1 MKRVYLDHNATTT
14 LRPEARETWMATL
27 QDLGGNPSSV
37 HTSGRAARAVI
48 DRARE
53 RVAEAL
59 GVSESGVFFT
69 SSGTEANNMAL
80 LGTLRAAAP
89 GSALTV
95 LASDHASV
103 LEPARHLESEGH
115 ELRLAPISPEGLVD
129 VEELAQTARGCALL
143 SMAAANNETGALV
156 PLGEVREALGGE
168 PVPIHTDAAQA
179 LGRIPLDLTGWG
191 VDLATLSA
199 HKVGG
204 PVGVGVLVRCTSVP
218 LKPVLFGGGQEDGLR
233 PGTENAPAIAAAACA
248 IELSIAEQKEAAAR
262 WRRQTSYLWAELKR
276 ALPSLQVVGPPV
288 DSPLR
293 LPNTLNLLAPGVEGR
308 VIVTRLDLE
317 GLEVSAGSACSSG
330 SLEPSHV
337 LMAMGFAEESA
348 RAAVRLS
355 LGWETVD
362 AEVCRAVE
370 ILSKT
375 FPSGRK
381 SG

>member
-1 MKRVYLDHNATTT
+1 MKRVYLDHNATTP
-14 LRPEARETWMATL
+14 LRPEAQEVWMKTL
-27 QDLGGNPSSV
+27 GELGGNPSSV

-53 RVAEAL
+53 RVAGSL
-59 GVSESGVFFT
+59 GVRESGVFFT
-69 SSGTEANNMAL
+69 SGGTEANNLAL

-89 GSALTV
+89 GAALTV

-103 LEPARHLESEGH
+103 LEPARHLETEGY
-115 ELRLAPISPEGLVD
+115 ELRLASVSPEGLVD
-129 VEELAQTARGCALL
+129 VEELARTARGSALL
-143 SMAAANNETGALV
+143 SLAAANNETGALV
-156 PLGEVREALGGE
+156 PLGEVREALGDE
-168 PVPIHTDAAQA
+168 ALPIHTDAAQA

-191 VDLATLSA
+191 VDLASLSA

-204 PVGVGVLVRCTSVP
+204 PVGVGILVRCRSLP
-218 LKPVLFGGGQEDGLR
+218 LKPVLYGGGQEEGLR

-248 IELSIAEQKEAAAR
+248 VELAVAEQEEASAR
-262 WRRQTSYLWAELKR
+262 WRKQTSYLWGELHR
-276 ALPSLQVVGPPV
+276 ALPHLQVVGPPV

-293 LPNTLNLLAPGVEGR
+293 LPNTLTVLAPGVDGR

-337 LMAMGFAEESA
+337 LAAMGFEEESA

-355 LGWETVD
+355 LGRETGE
-362 AEVCRAVE
+362 AELCRAVE

-375 FPSGRK
+375 FSLARK

>member
-1 MKRVYLDHNATTT
+1 MTRIYLDHNATSP
-14 LRPEARETWMATL
+14 LRPEARETWMETL
-27 QDLGGNPSSV
+27 QNLGGNPSSV

-53 RVAEAL
+53 RVAGAL
-59 GVSESGVFFT
+59 GVTESGVFFT
-69 SSGTEANNMAL
+69 SSGTEANNLAL

-115 ELRLAPISPEGLVD
+115 ELRLAPVGPEGLVD
-129 VEELAQTARGCALL
+129 VEELARIARGSALL
-143 SMAAANNETGALV
+143 SLAAANNETGALV
-156 PLGEVREALGGE
+156 PLGEVREALGDEGP
-168 PVPIHTDAAQA
+168 PVHTDAAQA
-179 LGRIPLDLTGWG
+179 LGRIPLDFAGWG

-204 PVGVGVLVRCTSVP
+204 PVGVGILVRCTPQP
-218 LKPVLFGGGQEDGLR
+218 LRPVLFGGGQEGGLR
-233 PGTENAPAIAAAACA
+233 PGTENAAAIAAAARA
-248 IELSIAEQKEAAAR
+248 IELSVAEQGEASAR
-262 WRRQTSYLWAELKR
+262 WRKQTSYLWNELRR
-276 ALPSLQVVGPPV
+276 ALPHLQAVGPPV

-293 LPNTLNLLAPGVEGR
+293 LPNTLNVLAPEVEGR

-337 LMAMGFAEESA
+337 LTAMGFGEESA
-348 RAAVRLS
+348 RSAVRLS
-355 LGWETVD
+355 LGRETDD
-362 AEVCRAVE
+362 ADVCRAVE

-375 FPSGRK
+375 FSLGRK

>member
-1 MKRVYLDHNATTT
+1 MKRVYLDHNATTA
-14 LRPEARETWMATL
+14 LRPEAREVWVEAL
-27 QDLGGNPSSV
+27 QELEGNPSSV

-53 RVAEAL
+53 RVAGAL

-69 SSGTEANNMAL
+69 SGGTEANNLAL
-80 LGTLRAAAP
+80 LGTMRAAAP
-89 GSALTV
+89 GAALTV

-103 LEPARHLESEGH
+103 LEPARHLEAEGH
-115 ELRLAPISPEGLVD
+115 ELRLAPVGPEGLVD
-129 VEELAQTARGCALL
+129 VEELAQTARGSALL
-143 SMAAANNETGALV
+143 SLAAANNETGALV
-156 PLGEVREALGGE
+156 PLREVRDALGDQA
-168 PVPIHTDAAQA
+168 PPLHTDAAQA
-179 LGRIPLDLTGWG
+179 LGRIPLDLAGWG
-191 VDLATLSA
+191 VDLASLSA

-204 PVGVGVLVRCTSVP
+204 PVGVGVLVRCKSVP

-248 IELSIAEQKEAAAR
+248 IELSIAEQETASAR
-262 WRRQTSYLWAELKR
+262 WRKQTSYLWGELQR
-276 ALPSLQVVGPPV
+276 VLPHLQVVGPPM

-293 LPNTLNLLAPGVEGR
+293 LPNTLNILAPGVDGR

-337 LMAMGFAEESA
+337 LTAMGFEEESA

-355 LGWETVD
+355 LGRETDD
-362 AEVCRAVE
+362 AELCRAVE

-375 FPSGRK
+375 FRFARK

>member
-1 MKRVYLDHNATTT
+1 VKRVYLDHNATTT
-14 LRPEARETWMATL
+14 LRPEAREVWVETL
-27 QDLGGNPSSV
+27 QELGGNPSSV

-53 RVAEAL
+53 RVAGSL

-69 SSGTEANNMAL
+69 SGGTEANNLAL

-89 GSALTV
+89 GAALTV

-103 LEPARHLESEGH
+103 LEPARHLEAEGY
-115 ELRLAPISPEGLVD
+115 ELRLAPVDPEGLVD
-129 VEELAQTARGCALL
+129 VEELAQTARGSALL
-143 SMAAANNETGALV
+143 SLAAANNETGALV
-156 PLGEVREALGGE
+156 PLGEVREALGDE
-168 PVPIHTDAAQA
+168 ALPIHTDAAQA

-191 VDLATLSA
+191 VDLASLSA

-204 PVGVGVLVRCTSVP
+204 PVGVGVLVRCKPVP

-248 IELSIAEQKEAAAR
+248 IELSVAEQEKASAR
-262 WRRQTSYLWAELKR
+262 WRRQTSYLWGELQR
-276 ALPSLQVVGPPV
+276 VLPHLQVVGPPV

-293 LPNTLNLLAPGVEGR
+293 LPNTLNILVPGVDGR

-337 LMAMGFAEESA
+337 LTAMGFGEESA

-355 LGWETVD
+355 LGRETDD
-362 AEVCRAVE
+362 AELCRAVE

-375 FPSGRK
+375 FPLARK

>member
-1 MKRVYLDHNATTT
+1 
-14 LRPEARETWMATL
+14 
-27 QDLGGNPSSV
+27 
-37 HTSGRAARAVI
+37 
-48 DRARE
+48 
-53 RVAEAL
+53 
-59 GVSESGVFFT
+59 
-69 SSGTEANNMAL
+69 
-80 LGTLRAAAP
+80 
-89 GSALTV
+89 
-95 LASDHASV
+95 
-103 LEPARHLESEGH
+103 
-115 ELRLAPISPEGLVD
+115 
-129 VEELAQTARGCALL
+129 
-143 SMAAANNETGALV
+143 
-156 PLGEVREALGGE
+156 
-168 PVPIHTDAAQA
+168 
-179 LGRIPLDLTGWG
+179 
-191 VDLATLSA
+191 
-199 HKVGG
+199 
-204 PVGVGVLVRCTSVP
+204 
-218 LKPVLFGGGQEDGLR
+218 VLFGGGQEDGLR

-276 ALPSLQVVGPPV
+276 ALPNLQVVGPPV

-293 LPNTLNLLAPGVEGR
+293 LPNTLNILAPGVEGR

>member
-14 LRPEARETWMATL
+14 LRPEARETWVETL
-27 QDLGGNPSSV
+27 QELGGNPSSV

-69 SSGTEANNMAL
+69 SSGTEANNLAL
-80 LGTLRAAAP
+80 LGALRAAGP

-103 LEPARHLESEGH
+103 LEPARHLQSEGH
-115 ELRLAPISPEGLVD
+115 ELRLAPVGPAGLVD
-129 VEELAQTARGCALL
+129 VEELAQTARGSALL
-143 SMAAANNETGALV
+143 SLAAANNETGALV
-156 PLGEVREALGGE
+156 PLGEVRKALGDE

-191 VDLATLSA
+191 VDLASFSA

-233 PGTENAPAIAAAACA
+233 PGTENAPAVAAAACA
-248 IELSIAEQKEAAAR
+248 IELAVAEQKEASDR
-262 WRRQTSYLWAELKR
+262 WRRQTSYLWRELQR
-276 ALPSLQVVGPPV
+276 ALPHLQVVGPPV

-293 LPNTLNLLAPGVEGR
+293 LPNTLNVLAPGIEGR

-362 AEVCRAVE
+362 AEVRRAVE

-375 FPSGRK
+375 FSSVRK